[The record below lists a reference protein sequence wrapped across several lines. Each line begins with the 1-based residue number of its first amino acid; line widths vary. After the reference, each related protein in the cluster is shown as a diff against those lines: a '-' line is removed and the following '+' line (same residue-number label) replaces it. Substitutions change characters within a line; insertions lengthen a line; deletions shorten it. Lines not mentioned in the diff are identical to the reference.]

1 MKGIVDNNEM
11 MTEGGP
17 ATLEEALADIE
28 DSEKDIDAGIGTSWN
43 IVKQMMQERIHS
55 YAGQAY

>member
-1 MKGIVDNNEM
+1 